1 MKDILEYEDVDKWTQ
16 HTMLDSS
23 YSGVKKQLDYLQEL
37 LKEILAKKT
46 ATFKQNKMDEFFE
59 NRGNENPVVSE
70 HTCDTI
76 INGYL
81 DEKKF
86 VFGDLDVSRFCEAYR
101 KMPSRVKTYCFNALK
116 SRYHY
121 HPEQIEK
128 EKNFLENLL
137 KNAQKIYND
146 AKRPLLPSVFA
157 FDYLTRTLE
166 EILGVKNDAA

>member
-1 MKDILEYEDVDKWTQ
+1 
-16 HTMLDSS
+16 
-23 YSGVKKQLDYLQEL
+23 
-37 LKEILAKKT
+37 
-46 ATFKQNKMDEFFE
+46 MDEFFE
-59 NRGNENPVVSE
+59 NLGNENPVVSE
-70 HTCDTI
+70 HTCDMI
-76 INGYL
+76 IHGYL

-86 VFGDLDVSRFCEAYR
+86 VFGDLEVSRFCEAYR
-101 KMPSRVKTYCFNALK
+101 KMPSRVKTNCFNALK

-157 FDYLTRTLE
+157 FDYLIRTLE
-166 EILGVKNDAA
+166 EILGEKNDAA